1 MIVERV
7 LGTETEFGIAPRD
20 PDALDPVAN
29 SIQLIG
35 HYPQLPCPQAIWD
48 YENENPLMDVRGFE
62 VEGERERPG
71 PEYNRL
77 LNKPLG
83 NGGRLYVDGAHPE
96 YSTPECTNPREL
108 VAYERAGERILAQ
121 CVQFAAKLRGKEQ
134 FVVYKNNT
142 DGKGNSYGYHE
153 NYLLARSVPFERLVR
168 ALVPFFVTRP
178 IYAGAGKVG
187 AENQTPSTDYQI
199 SQRADFFEC
208 VVDLNTM
215 VKRPL
220 INTRDEPH
228 ADPAKYRRLHV
239 IVGDANMAEL
249 STYLK
254 LGTTSILL
262 DMIEAGAD
270 LPNVELEDPVHAI
283 KVVSRDLKMKADLKL
298 AGGRS
303 MTAVG
308 IQHAYLKAAMD
319 FYACHDL
326 NQITKDILVRWEE
339 VLGKLEQDPMQLAR
353 ELDWVA
359 KRQMIQSYMDR
370 KGCGWDDP
378 RVLLVDLQY
387 HDVRPEKGLYFTLER
402 SNLVDRLLSDAD
414 IVKAELNPPPG
425 AFGLLEVQQIEN
437 VLATHHCAPRQSAGE
452 NFCEAREIGR
462 YPIVRL
468 STAGRHPETAH
479 NFVEYEHDAAG
490 LGDVPEHL
498 DEVSAER
505 NLPGNGTHGFQDH
518 GRDVIV
524 HLQRF
529 PDGARISR
537 VGNDDVLD
545 DTVNDSRH
553 VLRSSVFRT
562 KCYVVLPAMEM
573 ILKTDQL
580 VPARK
585 GAGQTDSQQVG
596 FRAAGGE
603 SYPFG

>member
-1 MIVERV
+1 VIVERV

-121 CVQFAAKLRGKEQ
+121 CV
-134 FVVYKNNT
+134 
-142 DGKGNSYGYHE
+142 
-153 NYLLARSVPFERLVR
+153 
-168 ALVPFFVTRP
+168 
-178 IYAGAGKVG
+178 
-187 AENQTPSTDYQI
+187 ENQTPSTDYQI

-215 VKRPL
+215 VKRPI

-262 DMIEAGAD
+262 DLIEAGAD

-402 SNLVDRLLSDAD
+402 SNLVDRLLSDAE

-425 AFGLLEVQQIEN
+425 TRAYFRGSCLMRFAKSVYGTSWTSVLLDVGNTTIKRIPLMEPRRGTESLTRELLEGCDSAAEL
-437 VLATHHCAPRQSAGE
+437 LAK
-452 NFCEAREIGR
+452 
-462 YPIVRL
+462 L
-468 STAGRHPETAH
+468 S
-479 NFVEYEHDAAG
+479 
-490 LGDVPEHL
+490 
-498 DEVSAER
+498 S
-505 NLPGNGTHGFQDH
+505 
-518 GRDVIV
+518 
-524 HLQRF
+524 
-529 PDGARISR
+529 
-537 VGNDDVLD
+537 
-545 DTVNDSRH
+545 
-553 VLRSSVFRT
+553 
-562 KCYVVLPAMEM
+562 
-573 ILKTDQL
+573 
-580 VPARK
+580 
-585 GAGQTDSQQVG
+585 
-596 FRAAGGE
+596 
-603 SYPFG
+603 